1 VVSPRLSWIRDFG
14 SAGYTTERI
23 HGCRW
28 PRFWLPGGKRGL
40 VVPERGHPPF
50 LSPVLTGATTVMSP
64 MSVVTNGL
72 RLSRVNPECVRD
84 GRPLEAQTQS
94 G

>member
-1 VVSPRLSWIRDFG
+1 
-14 SAGYTTERI
+14 
-23 HGCRW
+23 
-28 PRFWLPGGKRGL
+28 
-40 VVPERGHPPF
+40 
-50 LSPVLTGATTVMSP
+50 MSP